1 MISITTML
9 HQIAAVTVNT
19 VTSNR
24 GVSTNLMSSVNS
36 IVNTI
41 TGLVGIVATIT
52 LIIGGFRYVTAG
64 GNEKNVTAA
73 RNMIMYSII
82 GIIIVLLALAITNF
96 VVGRL

>member
-9 HQIAAVTVNT
+9 HQIAVTVNT
-19 VTSNR
+19 ITSNR
-24 GVSTNLMSSVNS
+24 GVSTDLMDSINA